1 MRILL
6 ISSSPGARFR
16 SWATEPWLTDHN
28 RSRIRFLVGKSRTDS
43 SPAPGSRTDSSPTP
57 EFTTD
62 SSSSSSPLNKRE
74 NIDFLSFYHVLNSYT
89 VVGVYINT
97 IKWLFYLSFLCQYP
111 CCLKL
116 NINKNWNHNSL
127 HYIDIIAYHCNNN
140 EKFIW
145 IGL

>member
-43 SPAPGSRTDSSPTP
+43 SPAPGSRTDSSPAPGSRTDSSPTP

-74 NIDFLSFYHVLNSYT
+74 SKDFLSFYHVLNSYT

-97 IKWLFYLSFLCQYP
+97 MKMTFLFKFWLSKSFFWQLLLTSMLMCIQYP
-111 CCLKL
+111 CCLT
-116 NINKNWNHNSL
+116 
-127 HYIDIIAYHCNNN
+127 A
-140 EKFIW
+140 
-145 IGL
+145 